1 MQGTINDAKVE
12 TTEKTGSETRRVVT
26 GRQSIPNPAHAAWL
40 ALKERE
46 RKKQPEPAATILQ
59 DLTEDVKF
67 DVTSVR
73 KVGIISV
80 SYRVVEAS
88 SGRVVFTDSM
98 QDRQEFQ
105 DEGRQGVQL
114 GEFKQETDFVEL
126 PPDIEILSG
135 DKGLAD
141 KISDGIGKK
150 LVEFLQNPEDQYE
163 QEATRAVEEGD
174 YATAARKIAYAISLR
189 EAKSK
194 SVTRQRELLRSYA
207 MQSPRY

>member
-1 MQGTINDAKVE
+1 M
-12 TTEKTGSETRRVVT
+12 
-26 GRQSIPNPAHAAWL
+26 
-40 ALKERE
+40 
-46 RKKQPEPAATILQ
+46 
-59 DLTEDVKF
+59 KF
-67 DVTSVR
+67 DVTAVR

-88 SGRVVFTDSM
+88 SGRVVFTDSL

-114 GEFKQETDFVEL
+114 GDFKQETDFVEL

-141 KISDGIGKK
+141 KISDAIGKK
-150 LVEFLQNPEDQYE
+150 LVEFLQNPEEQYE
-163 QEATRAVEEGD
+163 QDASRAVEEGD
-174 YATAARKIAYAISLR
+174 FAEAARKVAYAIALR
-189 EAKSK
+189 ESKSK
-194 SVTRQRELLRSYA
+194 DVGRLRELLRSYA